1 MLIRDAADSDLE
13 RIEALENECFSLPWT
28 REMLEY
34 QLMDEGHIFLAAELD
49 GALAGYMGLQYVL
62 DEGYITNVCTA
73 PEYRRRGVGGALIGE
88 AVERAKALSLAFLS
102 LEVRVSN
109 APARA
114 LYAERGFRE
123 LGTRKN
129 YYEKPAEDAI
139 IMTLFL
145 K

>member
-1 MLIRDAADSDLE
+1 MKSY
-13 RIEALENECFSLPWT
+13 T
-28 REMLEY
+28 
-34 QLMDEGHIFLAAELD
+34 LAV
-49 GALAGYMGLQYVL
+49 ALAML
-62 DEGYITNVCTA
+62 
-73 PEYRRRGVGGALIGE
+73 
-88 AVERAKALSLAFLS
+88 LS
-102 LEVRVSN
+102 
-109 APARA
+109 A